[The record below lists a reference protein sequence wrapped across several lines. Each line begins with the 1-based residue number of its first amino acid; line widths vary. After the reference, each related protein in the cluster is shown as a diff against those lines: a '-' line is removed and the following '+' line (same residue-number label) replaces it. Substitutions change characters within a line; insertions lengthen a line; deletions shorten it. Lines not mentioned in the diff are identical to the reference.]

1 MSVVPVEARSYVHSA
16 IAKASARTGVDF
28 NYLLGQAQVESGLQ
42 TNARAGTSSATGLY
56 QFVEQSWLGV
66 VKAHG
71 AEHGMQWAADS
82 IRQGSNGRYY
92 VADGATRHA
101 ILQLRNDPQA
111 SSLMAAEHAADN
123 KAALEGALGR
133 AATGTDLY
141 MAHFLGLG
149 GARQFLTTM
158 QGNPDRSAAA
168 MFPAAARANRSIFY
182 GAGGQPRSLAE
193 IYDKMAMRLD
203 RGAKAGGGS
212 GVDMGDALGDMQGGF
227 PVNRMQQPAV
237 LLNGFGGEV
246 IMGNEAQGGDEAWL
260 TTTLANLNVVR
271 SRGGD
276 TGANPAQMASLYRPT
291 PESARLAYS
300 ILANLG
306 TA

>member
-1 MSVVPVEARSYVHSA
+1 MNVVPVEARSNVHAA
-16 IAKASARTGVDF
+16 IATASARTGIDF
-28 NYLLGQAQVESGLQ
+28 NFLLGQAQVESGLH
-42 TNARAGTSSATGLY
+42 TNARAATSSATGLY

-71 AEHGMQWAADS
+71 AEHGMGWASDS

-92 VADGATRHA
+92 VADPATRQA
-101 ILQLRNDPQA
+101 ILQLRKDPQA

-123 KAALEGALGR
+123 KSALEGALGR
-133 AATGTDLY
+133 NATGTDLY

-149 GARQFLTTM
+149 GARQFLTSM
-158 QGNPDRSAAA
+158 QANPDRSAAA
-168 MFPAAARANRSIFY
+168 MFPAAARANRSIFF
-182 GAGGQPRSLAE
+182 APGGQPRSLGD
-193 IYDKMAMRLD
+193 IYERMGAKLD
-203 RGAKAGGGS
+203 RGAKTGGGS
-212 GVDMGDALGDMQGGF
+212 GVEDGGF

-237 LLNGFGGEV
+237 MLNGFSGDV

-260 TTTLANLNVVR
+260 ATTIANLNVVR
-271 SRGGD
+271 GRGGVGNG
-276 TGANPAQMASLYRPT
+276 TGGANPAQMASLYRPT

-306 TA
+306 AA

>member
-1 MSVVPVEARSYVHSA
+1 MSVVPVESRSYVHSA

-71 AEHGMQWAADS
+71 AEHGMAWAADS
-82 IRQGSNGRYY
+82 VRQGSNGRYY
-92 VADGATRHA
+92 VADPATRRA
-101 ILQLRNDPQA
+101 ILQLRSDPQA

-123 KAALEGALGR
+123 KAALENALGR
-133 AATGTDLY
+133 SATGTDLY

-158 QGNPDRSAAA
+158 QSNPDRSAAA

-193 IYDKMAMRLD
+193 IYDKMATKLD
-203 RGAKAGGGS
+203 RGAKVGGGS
-212 GVDMGDALGDMQGGF
+212 GVDMGDAPGGF

-237 LLNGFGGEV
+237 MLNGFDGDV
-246 IMGNEAQGGDEAWL
+246 IMGNDAKGGDEAWL
-260 TTTLANLNVVR
+260 ATTLANLNVVR
-271 SRGGD
+271 GRSGGA
-276 TGANPAQMASLYRPT
+276 TTPPTQMASLYRPT

>member
-1 MSVVPVEARSYVHSA
+1 MSVVPVESRSYVHSA

-42 TNARAGTSSATGLY
+42 ANARAGTSSATGLY

-71 AEHGMQWAADS
+71 AEHGMGWASDS

-92 VADGATRHA
+92 VADPGTRRA
-101 ILQLRNDPQA
+101 ILNLRNDPQA

-123 KAALEGALGR
+123 KAALETALGR
-133 AATGTDLY
+133 SATGTDLY

-158 QGNPDRSAAA
+158 QSNPDRSAAA
-168 MFPAAARANRSIFY
+168 MFPAAARANRTIFY

-193 IYDKMAMRLD
+193 IYDKMATKLD
-203 RGAKAGGGS
+203 RGARAGGGS
-212 GVDMGDALGDMQGGF
+212 GVDMGDMMGGF
-227 PVNRMQQPAV
+227 PVNRMQPAV
-237 LLNGFGGEV
+237 MMNGFDGDV
-246 IMGNEAQGGDEAWL
+246 ILGNEAQGNDEAWL
-260 TTTLANLNVVR
+260 ATTLANLNVVR

-276 TGANPAQMASLYRPT
+276 ATTPQMQMASLYRPT

-306 TA
+306 NA

>member
-1 MSVVPVEARSYVHSA
+1 MSVVPVETRSYVHNA
-16 IAKASARTGVDF
+16 IATASARTGVDF

-71 AEHGMQWAADS
+71 GEHGMQWAADS

-92 VADGATRHA
+92 VADPGTRRA
-101 ILQLRNDPQA
+101 ILNLRNDPQA

-123 KAALEGALGR
+123 KAALESALGR
-133 AATGTDLY
+133 SATGADLY

-158 QGNPDRSAAA
+158 QSDPDRSAAA

-193 IYDKMAMRLD
+193 IYDKMATKLD
-203 RGAKAGGGS
+203 RGAKAGGGE
-212 GVDMGDALGDMQGGF
+212 GVDMGDALGGF
-227 PVNRMQQPAV
+227 PVNRMQPAV
-237 LLNGFGGEV
+237 LMNGFDGDV

-260 TTTLANLNVVR
+260 ATTLANLNVVR

-276 TGANPAQMASLYRPT
+276 TTTPQMQMASLYRPT

-306 TA
+306 NA